1 MVTQEIFQL
10 FGKFFPT
17 LYLHRLEEET
27 RSLEMFKHHLKEG
40 ENVIKQCVLNE
51 LLEDVESKL
60 LEMKEEF
67 QSVINEKDDELT
79 IKLDEILTNT
89 NHVEIDC
96 SSHERSK
103 IENLQKELDRNWSLL
118 DPPNEVLL
126 PLAQRLDELLAIDEA
141 ANTNLTDMLNGI
153 LDKLDKQEEQITKL
167 EAVIPDMEKASK
179 YMDRIKAKTKS
190 DCNAKKCISKKIL
203 EFSKAEEG
211 IAGN

>member
-10 FGKFFPT
+10 LGKFFPT
-17 LYLHRLEEET
+17 VYFHRLEEET
-27 RSLEMFKHHLKEG
+27 KGLETFRQHLKEG
-40 ENVIKQCVLNE
+40 ENVIEQCVVDEMLQ
-51 LLEDVESKL
+51 DVESKL
-60 LEMKEEF
+60 LEMKKKF
-67 QSVINEKDDELT
+67 LSVINEKDDEHT
-79 IKLDEILTNT
+79 IKLDEILTNI

-103 IENLQKELDRNWSLL
+103 IENLQKELDRNLSLL
-118 DPPNEVLL
+118 DPASEVLL

-153 LDKLDKQEEQITKL
+153 LDKLDKQEEQIEKL

-179 YMDRIKAKTKS
+179 YMDTIKAKTKS
-190 DCNAKKCISKKIL
+190 ECNAKKCISKKIL
-203 EFSKAEEG
+203 ELSKAEEG